1 MGMRWHVKD
10 ERQAKLFCQHIME
23 EAEARRERLYT
34 IVHANRSNKQNAV
47 LHLLFRRLAE
57 GLNDAGFEITH
68 PFKSDLEIP
77 YTEHSV
83 KELLYRPIIEAMF
96 GESSSTQLSTTQFSE
111 AMTTLVDAVCR
122 NTGVNVQI
130 PTEESIDGPY

>member
-96 GESSSTQLSTTQFSE
+96 GESSSTQLSTSQFSE

-122 NTGVNVQI
+122 NTGVNVSI
-130 PTEESIDGPY
+130 PTEESLDGPY

>member
-68 PFKSDLEIP
+68 PFKADLEIP

-96 GESSSTQLSTTQFSE
+96 GESSSTQLSTNQFSE

-122 NTGVNVQI
+122 NTGVNVPI
-130 PTEESIDGPY
+130 PTEESLDGPY

>member
-57 GLNDAGFEITH
+57 GLNDAGFEIPH

-96 GESSSTQLSTTQFSE
+96 GESSSTQLSTEQFSE

>member
-96 GESSSTQLSTTQFSE
+96 GESSSTQLSTSQFSE

-130 PTEESIDGPY
+130 PTEESLDGPY

>member
-47 LHLLFRRLAE
+47 LHLLFRRLAD
-57 GLNDAGFEITH
+57 GLE
-68 PFKSDLEIP
+68 
-77 YTEHSV
+77 
-83 KELLYRPIIEAMF
+83 
-96 GESSSTQLSTTQFSE
+96 
-111 AMTTLVDAVCR
+111 
-122 NTGVNVQI
+122 
-130 PTEESIDGPY
+130 